1 MEQQAKIRGYCGQIF
16 KESCLHHSILDQAVP
31 LERQTMFQADKS
43 AGLHSGVS
51 RGGLCVYIID
61 AWYSQTK
68 LADSV

>member
-31 LERQTMFQADKS
+31 LERQTMFQADRVQDYS
-43 AGLHSGVS
+43 RVS

-61 AWYSQTK
+61 AWYSHTK